1 MLLSLLC
8 TSLCKNRM
16 RNIHIVPR
24 CFPIWYL
31 LNIRRKTVILQRR
44 APAGT
49 TLISDQK
56 WTAAVMGQAEV
67 TCNLA
72 KGHEA
77 STSRLL
83 RHSCRRCRPQS
94 SHRETPT
101 IWQTQD
107 GDTLQNNG
115 TAIFKVLWNS
125 KLRTDCK
132 TSRWKETCQMRCTTV
147 TWVRGWGSRCDLT
160 LLSLPLWLHCGSTE
174 QGWF

>member
-56 WTAAVMGQAEV
+56 WTAAVMEIF
-67 TCNLA
+67 
-72 KGHEA
+72 
-77 STSRLL
+77 TSSPFQYEKMGKTQ
-83 RHSCRRCRPQS
+83 HQFCGIPVQKNPHITWIQS
-94 SHRETPT
+94 WENNK
-101 IWQTQD
+101 QTQI
-107 GDTLQNNG
+107 GSFYKTTQKLQDSRYKIFR
-115 TAIFKVLWNS
+115 TAPS
-125 KLRTDCK
+125 
-132 TSRWKETCQMRCTTV
+132 
-147 TWVRGWGSRCDLT
+147 TWVS
-160 LLSLPLWLHCGSTE
+160 P
-174 QGWF
+174 